1 MAIVTKERAELIA
14 RAQACPRCHEY
25 TYKRIKLR
33 AADPSDHLTGAA
45 WLADM
50 VCGVC
55 AAHLQLA
62 LESDGD
68 VLFFS

>member
-1 MAIVTKERAELIA
+1 MATVSRERAERIA
-14 RAQACPRCHEY
+14 RAQPCPRCSEY
-25 TYKRIKLR
+25 TYKKLKLR
-33 AADPSDHLTGAA
+33 AAEPSDHIAGAA
-45 WLADM
+45 WVGEL

-68 VLFFS
+68 VLFFN

>member
-1 MAIVTKERAELIA
+1 MAIVTRTRAELIA

-33 AADPSDHLTGAA
+33 EAAQADHIDGAA
-45 WLADM
+45 WIADM
-50 VCGVC
+50 ICGVC

-62 LESDGD
+62 LEADGD

>member
-1 MAIVTKERAELIA
+1 MTDVSKERAELIA
-14 RAQACPRCHEY
+14 RAQACPRCREY
-25 TYKRIKLR
+25 TYKKIKLR
-33 AADPSDHLTGAA
+33 PATPADHIAGAA
-45 WLADM
+45 WIAEL

-68 VLFFS
+68 VLFFN

>member
-1 MAIVTKERAELIA
+1 MQTVTKERAELIA
-14 RAQACPRCHEY
+14 RAQPCPRCHEY
-25 TYKRIKLR
+25 TYKRLKLR
-33 AADPSDHLTGAA
+33 AADPGDVAGGAA
-45 WLADM
+45 WIADM

-55 AAHLQLA
+55 SAHLQLA

>member
-1 MAIVTKERAELIA
+1 MTVVSKERAELIA
-14 RAQACPRCHEY
+14 RAQACPRCREY
-25 TYKRIKLR
+25 TYKKIKLR
-33 AADPSDHLTGAA
+33 PATPGDQISGAA
-45 WLADM
+45 WIGEL

-68 VLFFS
+68 VLFFN